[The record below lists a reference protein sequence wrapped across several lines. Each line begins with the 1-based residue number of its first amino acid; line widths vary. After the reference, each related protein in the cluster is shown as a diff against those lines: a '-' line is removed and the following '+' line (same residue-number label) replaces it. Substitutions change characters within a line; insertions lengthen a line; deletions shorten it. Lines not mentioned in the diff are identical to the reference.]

1 MNKITKL
8 INNLRSLE
16 NRVSGLNFSINL
28 ILKLSKKNNFNQ
40 INSNIEVILRHKESD
55 LEIKKFEKI
64 SKLTNKPQNTES
76 DPINVDKI
84 DKIQLFKRNNFFD
97 FMRINKISDLIS
109 DSKKEFEKYAKLI
122 EAMDIETIKLKID
135 NEKSDEDITNY
146 QEYKINLKFSKE
158 QNKLI
163 FKCFF

>member
-84 DKIQLFKRNNFFD
+84 DKIQLFKINHFFD
-97 FMRINKISDLIS
+97 FMRINKISDLINNS
-109 DSKKEFEKYAKLI
+109 RKVFKNYIDLI
-122 EAMDIETIKLKID
+122 LYSEVRL
-135 NEKSDEDITNY
+135 
-146 QEYKINLKFSKE
+146 
-158 QNKLI
+158 
-163 FKCFF
+163 

>member
-55 LEIKKFEKI
+55 LEIKKI
-64 SKLTNKPQNTES
+64 
-76 DPINVDKI
+76 
-84 DKIQLFKRNNFFD
+84 
-97 FMRINKISDLIS
+97 
-109 DSKKEFEKYAKLI
+109 
-122 EAMDIETIKLKID
+122 
-135 NEKSDEDITNY
+135 
-146 QEYKINLKFSKE
+146 
-158 QNKLI
+158 
-163 FKCFF
+163 